1 MWEAAFWGF
10 VGGFALIVG
19 AVVGV
24 KIPASKR
31 LIGLVMAFGSGVLI
45 SAVAFDLTEEAFE
58 AAGAVPVVVGLV
70 AGALTFFVGDWIV
83 DHHGGKDR
91 KRSSGGDDE
100 GNASAIVLGAV
111 LDGIPESVAIGV
123 TLLKGGTV
131 GVAVVTA
138 VFLSNIPE
146 SLSSATGLRKRHS
159 PRWILGLW
167 TGVAMISAVAAA
179 AGFGLLGGTPPS
191 TIAFVQ
197 AFAGGAI
204 LTMLADTM
212 MPEAFSDVE
221 HGKAKGGKARDKGQ
235 DKDEENKALG
245 NTVGLVTC
253 LGFIL
258 AFLLSHA

>member
-19 AVVGV
+19 AVVGLTV
-24 KIPASKR
+24 RTPPKA
-31 LIGLVMAFGSGVLI
+31 IGLVMGFGAGVLI

-70 AGALTFFVGDWIV
+70 SGALTFYVGDWLI
-83 DHHGGKDR
+83 DRRGGEGR
-91 KRSSGGDDE
+91 KQSESGGGEEEE
-100 GNASAIVLGAV
+100 GSANAIVLGAM
-111 LDGIPESVAIGV
+111 LDGVPESVAIGV
-123 TLLKGGTV
+123 TLLEGGTV

-146 SLSSATGLRKRHS
+146 SLSSAAGLRKRHS
-159 PRWILGLW
+159 RRWVLGLW
-167 TGVAMISAVAAA
+167 IGVALLSAASAA
-179 AGFGLLGGTPPS
+179 AGYGLLGS
-191 TIAFVQ
+191 TSPATVAVVQ

-204 LTMLADTM
+204 ITMLADTM
-212 MPEAFSDVE
+212 MPEAFKETNRS
-221 HGKAKGGKARDKGQ
+221 
-235 DKDEENKALG
+235 

-253 LGFIL
+253 VGFIL

>member
-19 AVVGV
+19 AVVGLTV
-24 KIPASKR
+24 RTPPKA
-31 LIGLVMAFGSGVLI
+31 IGLVMGFGAGVLI

-58 AAGAVPVVVGLV
+58 SAGAVPVVVGLV
-70 AGALTFFVGDWIV
+70 AGALTFYVGDWLI
-83 DHHGGKDR
+83 DRRGGEGR
-91 KRSSGGDDE
+91 KQSPSGGAEEQE
-100 GNASAIVLGAV
+100 GSANAIVLGAM
-111 LDGIPESVAIGV
+111 LDGVPESVAIGV

-146 SLSSATGLRKRHS
+146 SLSSAAGLRSRHS
-159 PRWILGLW
+159 RRWILGLW
-167 TGVAMISAVAAA
+167 VGVALLSAASAA
-179 AGFGLLGGTPPS
+179 AGYGLLGS
-191 TIAFVQ
+191 TSPATVAVVQ

-204 LTMLADTM
+204 ITMLADTM
-212 MPEAFSDVE
+212 MPEAFKEANRS
-221 HGKAKGGKARDKGQ
+221 
-235 DKDEENKALG
+235 

-253 LGFIL
+253 VGFIL

>member
-19 AVVGV
+19 AVVGLTV
-24 KIPASKR
+24 RTPPKV
-31 LIGLVMAFGSGVLI
+31 IGLVMGFGAGVLI

-58 AAGAVPVVVGLV
+58 AAGAVPVVVGLA
-70 AGALTFFVGDWIV
+70 AGALTFYAGDWVI
-83 DHHGGKDR
+83 DHKGGEGR
-91 KRSSGGDDE
+91 KKSPSGGEEEDE
-100 GNASAIVLGAV
+100 GSANAIVLGAM
-111 LDGIPESVAIGV
+111 LDGVPESVAIGV
-123 TLLKGGTV
+123 TLLEGGTV

-159 PRWILGLW
+159 RRWVLGLW
-167 TGVAMISAVAAA
+167 TGVALLSAASAA

-191 TIAFVQ
+191 TIAVVQ

-204 LTMLADTM
+204 ITMLADTM
-212 MPEAFSDVE
+212 MPEAFKETNRS
-221 HGKAKGGKARDKGQ
+221 K
-235 DKDEENKALG
+235 
-245 NTVGLVTC
+245 TVGLVTC
-253 LGFIL
+253 VGFIL